1 MSNNDTKALFPF
13 KTDKFWE
20 EDDGKHNGWDVLS
33 EFFNSGKG
41 KDLAKKLKEG
51 YNKETIFPA
60 QKDIFRA
67 FKLTPFEKVKV
78 VILGQDPYPDERA
91 DGLCFSQKINS
102 NKNDSLKWIFRV
114 LKIKDENRQLAGWS
128 KQGVLLLNAI
138 LTVKGGKAG
147 SHKSIGWQEFTK
159 RTINAI
165 LKNRDGEVG
174 FILMGDEAIKLFNEL
189 LSNETKYIKN
199 TLGCYALD
207 YKKGKKCYEKNYE
220 LYNLS
225 FDDNSPKIHVIES
238 PHPSP
243 ITPLFKLFAER
254 FKDSPFNIIN
264 NQFPNIAIKWEA
276 SL

>member
-114 LKIKDENRQLAGWS
+114 LKIKDENRQLAG
-128 KQGVLLLNAI
+128 
-138 LTVKGGKAG
+138 
-147 SHKSIGWQEFTK
+147 
-159 RTINAI
+159 
-165 LKNRDGEVG
+165 
-174 FILMGDEAIKLFNEL
+174 
-189 LSNETKYIKN
+189 
-199 TLGCYALD
+199 
-207 YKKGKKCYEKNYE
+207 
-220 LYNLS
+220 
-225 FDDNSPKIHVIES
+225 
-238 PHPSP
+238 
-243 ITPLFKLFAER
+243 
-254 FKDSPFNIIN
+254 
-264 NQFPNIAIKWEA
+264 
-276 SL
+276 

>member
-1 MSNNDTKALFPF
+1 MNYTEELFSSQS
-13 KTDKFWE
+13 DKFWE
-20 EDDGKHNGWDVLS
+20 DDEGEHNGWNVLS
-33 EFFNSGKG
+33 EFFNSNKG
-41 KDLAKKLKEG
+41 KELANKLKEE
-51 YNKETIFPA
+51 YKETIFPA

-67 FKLTPFEKVKV
+67 FKLTPFNEVKV

-114 LKIKDENRQLAGWS
+114 LKIEDENRQLDGWA

-174 FILMGDEAIKLFNEL
+174 FILMGDEAIKLFNK
-189 LSNETKYIKN
+189 LSNETRCIKN
-199 TLGCYALD
+199 ILDYYALD
-207 YKKGKKCYEKNYE
+207 YYKGKKCYEKNYE
-220 LYNLS
+220 LYDLS

-243 ITPLFKLFAER
+243 RTPLFKLFAER
-254 FKDSPFNIIN
+254 FDSPFEIIN
-264 NQFPNIAIKWEA
+264 KQFPNIAIKWERHYDTF
-276 SL
+276 

>member
-1 MSNNDTKALFPF
+1 MNGLFYLEWRENY
-13 KTDKFWE
+13 DKE
-20 EDDGKHNGWDVLS
+20 K
-33 EFFNSGKG
+33 
-41 KDLAKKLKEG
+41 
-51 YNKETIFPA
+51 IFPA

-102 NKNDSLKWIFRV
+102 NKIDSLKWIFRV
-114 LKIKDENRQLAGWS
+114 LKIKDENRQLAGWA

-174 FILMGDEAIKLFNEL
+174 FILMGDEAIKLFNKL
-189 LSNETKYIKN
+189 LSNETKCIKN
-199 TLGCYALD
+199 ELYCYELD
-207 YKKGKKCYEKNYE
+207 YNKGKN
-220 LYNLS
+220 
-225 FDDNSPKIHVIES
+225 
-238 PHPSP
+238 
-243 ITPLFKLFAER
+243 
-254 FKDSPFNIIN
+254 
-264 NQFPNIAIKWEA
+264 AIKRNIKEWKI
-276 SL
+276 